1 MFKGQNVANYIF
13 HSRNP
18 FRNKFQRWCIKHKL
32 IHKLDFDYIRDD
44 QTNEIQGGLILY
56 EGNKFL
62 LAILRFMT
70 DYHFSKNYT
79 DVKVSNGKF
88 IG

>member
-1 MFKGQNVANYIF
+1 MFKGENVANYIF

-32 IHKLDFDYIRDD
+32 IHKLDFNYIRDD
-44 QTNEIQGGLILY
+44 LTNKPVGALILY

-62 LAILRFMT
+62 LAFLKFMT
-70 DYHFSKNYT
+70 DYHFSRNYEY
-79 DVKVSNGKF
+79 VKASNGKLM
-88 IG
+88 